1 MVGRGATTS
10 PANRF
15 EAVRLETQLDELEP
29 DDEMLARR
37 AVPTVFL
44 PDNSKTILATND
56 SPDIGFRYSI
66 NAYRGCEHGCAYCYA
81 RPSHEY
87 LGMNAGLDFE
97 TKVMVKHEAPALL
110 RTALAKPSQARRNDH
125 DVGRYGLLSTD
136 RAKTATDA
144 RPVGGHARGT
154 AVLRHHHQERARDA

>member
-1 MVGRGATTS
+1 M
-10 PANRF
+10 
-15 EAVRLETQLDELEP
+15 
-29 DDEMLARR
+29 
-37 AVPTVFL
+37 PTIFL
-44 PDNSKTILATND
+44 PDNSQTILATND

-110 RTALAKPSQARRNDH
+110 RAALAKPSWRGEMIMMSGVTDCYQPMSAN
-125 DVGRYGLLSTD
+125 LS
-136 RAKTATDA
+136 
-144 RPVGGHARGT
+144 
-154 AVLRHHHQERARDA
+154 